1 MLAKI
6 TPKKVLESKLKLM
19 SKRET
24 IKFNHLNRNIIAIC
38 FIYVEKFIW
47 NEVVVFGK
55 TENQNL

>member
-6 TPKKVLESKLKLM
+6 TPKNVLESKLKLM
-19 SKRET
+19 SERET

-47 NEVVVFGK
+47 NEVIAFDK